1 MDNLFISDAIFEK
14 IQTKHLV
21 SRSEIIQ
28 CFINRSG
35 KLLFDNREKHK
46 TKPPTL
52 WFIAKTNKNRL
63 LEYVKKLCVSSPGT
77 VLSCLLF
84 KKPVRRRHSSPSEA
98 YRES

>member
-1 MDNLFISDAIFEK
+1 MNNLFISDAIFEK

-46 TKPPTL
+46 TKPLTL
-52 WFIAKTNKNRL
+52 WFIAKTNKNRALKIVYIQSGSKVL
-63 LEYVKKLCVSSPGT
+63 LKSAFEPN
-77 VLSCLLF
+77 
-84 KKPVRRRHSSPSEA
+84 EIEIEI
-98 YRES
+98 YRKFGGQF